1 MTRTHSIG
9 AAAIAALL
17 AGTALIAPPALA
29 RQQGPVDL
37 TAQAQA
43 PAPTA
48 SQTAAQ
54 KPAPAMP
61 TPEATASPVIQ
72 PLPGVTPPEL
82 QGPPPPPPHWTLGD
96 AQQLLAYIKGV
107 TSEGLFPKD
116 YQPTTLAAAIA
127 QGEGPALD
135 AAATQLFTW
144 LVEDLRDG
152 RTPMD
157 SRIQWFVFD
166 PDADNEPTDA
176 VLAKALDTHDINGA
190 LTSLDPAN
198 PDYQL
203 LREQLAV
210 ATDPKTK
217 SIIRINMDRW
227 RWLPQHLGLQYLITN
242 VPEEMLRLT
251 VNNRII
257 SSYRTIV
264 GRPGRTATPQLA
276 ETVQGVI
283 FNPTWTVPQSIV
295 KGEGLGAKLLAN
307 PGSAERQGYKVTK
320 GADGFVNVV
329 QQPGPGNS
337 LGLMKLDMPNQHAIF
352 IHDTP
357 NRNLFNQDNRA
368 LSHGCVRT
376 ERAQE
381 LGMTMAILGADIDKD
396 AVAQISRSGDY
407 TRVPMTKTFPVYIV
421 YFTYAR
427 DVNGELRPF
436 NDLYGRDPAVLK
448 SFSEPRVEHSGQR
461 HSTQEVIVAQDPL

>member
-1 MTRTHSIG
+1 MTRTLSTG
-9 AAAIAALL
+9 AARAALLL
-17 AGTALIAPPALA
+17 AGTALFAAPAMA
-29 RQQGPVDL
+29 RQNGPVDL
-37 TAQAQA
+37 TAAAQNQ
-43 PAPTA
+43 PAPQPSATA
-48 SQTAAQ
+48 
-54 KPAPAMP
+54 KPAVPAP
-61 TPEATASPVIQ
+61 QPTASPVVQ

-82 QGPPPPPPHWTLGD
+82 LPPPPPPHWSVAD
-96 AQQLLAYIKGV
+96 AQQLLAAIQGI
-107 TSEGLFPKD
+107 TAEGLFPKD

-127 QGEGPALD
+127 QGEGDALN
-135 AAATQLFTW
+135 ATATRLFTW
-144 LVEDLRDG
+144 LAEDLRDG

-176 VLAKALDTHDINGA
+176 VLAKALDTHDIKGTLA
-190 LTSLDPAN
+190 SLDPAN
-198 PDYQL
+198 PDYAL
-203 LREQLAV
+203 LRQQLA
-210 ATDPKTK
+210 ATKDPKIK

-251 VNNRII
+251 VNNHII
-257 SSYRTIV
+257 TTYRTIV
-264 GRPGRTATPQLA
+264 GKPGRTATPQLA

-295 KGEGLGAKLLAN
+295 KGEGLGARLIAN
-307 PGSAERQGYKVTK
+307 PASAARQGYKATK
-320 GADGFVNVV
+320 SADGTITVV
-329 QQPGPGNS
+329 QQPGPTNS
-337 LGLMKLDMPNQHAIF
+337 LGLMKLDMPNEHAIF

-357 NRNLFNQDNRA
+357 NRGLFNQDDRA

-376 ERAQE
+376 ERATE
-381 LGMTMAILGADIDKD
+381 LGMTMAILGADLDKQD
-396 AVAQISRSGDY
+396 AVDISLSGKY

-427 DVNGELRPF
+427 DVNGELRQF
-436 NDLYGRDPAVLK
+436 NDLYGRDLAVLK